1 MVTIMECQDARLL
14 ILPYLDLE
22 LTEAQAAPLRQHLIE
37 CRSCRSEAQADKA
50 LDAWFVPTAE
60 IQVPADFAARVA
72 RRAVAGDTGGR
83 FETAGRGSANEVVE
97 GGGRILPFVLNLTA
111 AAALVLFLV
120 SLAVKF
126 QGNPSGEALQADS
139 SNLSEMLD
147 ELDQLN
153 RDQAADP
160 TEGVVLPKADHDR
173 GTDR

>member
-1 MVTIMECQDARLL
+1 MECQDARLL
-14 ILPYLDLE
+14 ILPYLDEE
-22 LTEAQAAPLRQHLIE
+22 LTEAQAAPLRKHLIE
-37 CRSCRSEAQADKA
+37 CRSCRSEAQSDKA

-60 IQVPADFAARVA
+60 LSVPADFAARVA

-83 FETAGRGSANEVVE
+83 FESTPQVVE

-147 ELDQLN
+147 ELDRLN
-153 RDQAADP
+153 RDEVTDPAVDP
-160 TEGVVLPKADHDR
+160 TLDAKTDSAKGSDR
-173 GTDR
+173 